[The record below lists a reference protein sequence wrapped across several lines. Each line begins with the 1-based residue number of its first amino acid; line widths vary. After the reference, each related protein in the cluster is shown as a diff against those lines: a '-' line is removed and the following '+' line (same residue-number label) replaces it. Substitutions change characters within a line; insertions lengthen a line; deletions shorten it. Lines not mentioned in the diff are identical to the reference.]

1 MYQHKP
7 VVLGVKISA
16 YAGTPAG
23 LAFTGLN
30 VAHYLVAAA
39 TLIML
44 GVVLMHLVPKRES

>member
-16 YAGTPAG
+16 AAGAPAG

-30 VAHYLVAAA
+30 VAHYIVAAA

-44 GVVLMHLVPKRES
+44 GVVLLHVVPRKES

>member
-1 MYQHKP
+1 
-7 VVLGVKISA
+7 VKISA
-16 YAGTPAG
+16 AAGAPAG

>member
-1 MYQHKP
+1 
-7 VVLGVKISA
+7 VKVSA
-16 YAGTPAG
+16 AAGTTGG

-44 GVVLMHLVPKRES
+44 GVVLMHVIPRRES